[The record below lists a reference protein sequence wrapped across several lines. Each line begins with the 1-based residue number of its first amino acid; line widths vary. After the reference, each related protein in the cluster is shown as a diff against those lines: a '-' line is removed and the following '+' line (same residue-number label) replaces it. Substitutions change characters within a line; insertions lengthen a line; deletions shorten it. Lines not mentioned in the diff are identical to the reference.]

1 MKKKVAIVAVLAVS
15 AATAL
20 FAAKVPPASA
30 TLTAACANTCS
41 FSAGSVLTFQGTG
54 FSGSQVLLVVTPT
67 QGTALTPQIT
77 AQVNN
82 GTIATGPEQQYFP
95 AYGTAVTYEL
105 TPYTKSG
112 KTFVVA
118 GPAVQFTVNP

>member
-1 MKKKVAIVAVLAVS
+1 MLFRSKKVAIVAVLAVS

-54 FSGSQVLLVVTPT
+54 FSGSQVLLVVTQGQATAGT
-67 QGTALTPQIT
+67 QQIT

-82 GTIATGPEQQYFP
+82 GTIGTGPEQGYFTIP
-95 AYGTAVTYEL
+95 NTYEV
-105 TPYTKSG
+105 TPYGKSG
-112 KTFVVA
+112 KTYVA
-118 GPAVQFTVNP
+118 VGPGVQFTVGP